1 MAAAG
6 FKINVN
12 KSLFLARQVEIV
24 GHFVGAN
31 RHHVGAKALRRFF
44 SAQLPRNLKEVQA
57 VHGQLNYL
65 VRFAP

>member
-6 FKINVN
+6 FKININ
-12 KSLFLARQVEIV
+12 KSLFLAREVEIV
-24 GHFVGAN
+24 GHFVRGN

-44 SAQLPRNLKEVQA
+44 STQLPCNFKEVQA